1 MDWFNVFWIIVTAV
15 PAAYLAYHHG
25 RKEGKEEERLKLLPP
40 AASKTYDLI
49 DLCREMGITV
59 HEKRFSPRVSD
70 IGDLIIFRCERNS
83 GTLLCGHC
91 RGPWQTLIEIVAV
104 QEELSARSAKL
115 VLIGEFCLRCGAFTC
130 STNLLK
136 EASLLCRLATDGNLH
151 DLLAA
156 YDHIRKEEPF
166 KKLRAKRLKAKPKD
180 EPPKT

>member
-59 HEKRFSPRVSD
+59 HEKRFSPRAND
-70 IGDLIIFRCERNS
+70 IGDFIIFRCERNA
-83 GTLLCGHC
+83 GTLHCGFC
-91 RGPWQTLIEIVAV
+91 RGPWYTLIEVV
-104 QEELSARSAKL
+104 LSQEGDSARSAKL
-115 VLIGEFCLRCGAFTC
+115 VLIGEFCNKCGQFVNKVGGAE
-130 STNLLK
+130 
-136 EASLLCRLATDGNLH
+136 EASLFCRLAADGNLH
-151 DLLAA
+151 DLLAD
-156 YDHIRKEEPF
+156 YDRMRKEEPF